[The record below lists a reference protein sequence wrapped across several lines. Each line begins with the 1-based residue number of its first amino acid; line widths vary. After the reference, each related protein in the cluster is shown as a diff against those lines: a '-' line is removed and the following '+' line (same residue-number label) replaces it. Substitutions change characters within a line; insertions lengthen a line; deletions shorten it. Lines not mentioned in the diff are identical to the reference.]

1 MRQGLKRVAHRRDD
15 ALTGVRWDRLEHLLA
30 AHYRD
35 AGYQVEHVGTGATAG
50 RFDGG
55 VDLEL
60 RRDGRLLLVQ
70 VKHWNAYKVPHND
83 VHQLIGV
90 MVNAK
95 ADGAIVVTSGEFTRA
110 AIEAAARSGKVQ
122 LIDGDELRAM
132 LGPLPDA
139 PTDAPPGATRTAGTL
154 AAQIGEHLLNAAIA
168 RAVPAGR
175 KAARSYAKATAA
187 TLLLK
192 VIAFIAFVLI
202 GYQVIQASF
211 RNLGESL
218 KDVGKPAVSA
228 PQRPAPTTGFVPSRA
243 AVSAT
248 PAISNFC
255 IERDPRTGMTV
266 DRCVEHASRLK
277 PSLAEVRESQRKA
290 DAAMEVLRA
299 STPEM

>member
-30 AHYRD
+30 AHYRN
-35 AGYQVEHVGTGATAG
+35 AGYQVTHVGTGASAG

-110 AIEAAARSGKVQ
+110 AIEAAVRNGHVQ

-139 PTDAPPGATRTAGTL
+139 PPAATRTADTL
-154 AAQIGEHLLNAAIA
+154 AAQVGEHLLNTALN

-175 KAARSYAKATAA
+175 RAAKSYAKATGIA
-187 TLLLK
+187 LLLK
-192 VIAFIAFVLI
+192 FIALCLLLLVA
-202 GYQVIQASF
+202 YQVIQGLS
-211 RNLGESL
+211 RNLNLSL
-218 KDVGKPAVSA
+218 QNVGRSAVVTPPRYEAA
-228 PQRPAPTTGFVPSRA
+228 PSVAPPRA
-243 AVSAT
+243 AIALV
-248 PAISNFC
+248 PAAQNFC
-255 IERDPRTGMTV
+255 IERDPRTGATV
-266 DRCVEHASRLK
+266 DRCVEHATRPK
-277 PSLAEVRESQRKA
+277 PTLAEVRESQRKA

>member
-1 MRQGLKRVAHRRDD
+1 MRQGLRRVAHRRDD
-15 ALTGVRWDRLEHLLA
+15 ALAGVRWDRLEHLLA
-30 AHYRD
+30 AHYRH
-35 AGYQVEHVGTGATAG
+35 AGYQVAHVGTGAAVG

-60 RRDGRLLLVQ
+60 RRNGRLLLVQ

-90 MVNAK
+90 MVNAR

-110 AIEAAARSGKVQ
+110 AIEAAARNGHVQ

-139 PTDAPPGATRTAGTL
+139 APAATRAVGTQ
-154 AAQIGEHLLNAAIA
+154 AAQVGEHLLNAALS

-175 KAARSYAKATAA
+175 KAATSYAKATGMA
-187 TLLLK
+187 LLLK
-192 VIAFIAFVLI
+192 FAALCFLLLV
-202 GYQVIQASF
+202 GHQVIQGLS
-211 RNLGESL
+211 RNLNLSL
-218 KDVGKPAVSA
+218 QNVERSAVVGPARYEAS
-228 PQRPAPTTGFVPSRA
+228 PPKVPSRA
-243 AVSAT
+243 VATSVPAV
-248 PAISNFC
+248 PNFC

-266 DRCVEHASRLK
+266 DRCVEHATRSK
-277 PSLAEVRESQRKA
+277 PTAAEVRESQRKA
-290 DAAMEVLRA
+290 DAAMDVLRH

>member
-1 MRQGLKRVAHRRDD
+1 VSLDGC
-15 ALTGVRWDRLEHLLA
+15 VRE
-30 AHYRD
+30 
-35 AGYQVEHVGTGATAG
+35 
-50 RFDGG
+50 
-55 VDLEL
+55 
-60 RRDGRLLLVQ
+60 
-70 VKHWNAYKVPHND
+70 
-83 VHQLIGV
+83 IGV
-90 MVNAK
+90 EP
-95 ADGAIVVTSGEFTRA
+95 AIVVTSGEFTRA
-110 AIEAAARSGKVQ
+110 ALEAAARSGKVQ

-132 LGPLPDA
+132 LGPLPDG
-139 PTDAPPGATRTAGTL
+139 PTDAPPGATRTADTL
-154 AAQIGEHLLNAAIA
+154 AAQVGEHLLNAAIA

-175 KAARSYAKATAA
+175 KAAKSYAKATAA

-192 VIAFIAFVLI
+192 VFGFIAFVLI

-218 KDVGKPAVSA
+218 KDVGEPAVSV
-228 PQRPAPTTGFVPSRA
+228 PQRPAPATGFVPARA

-266 DRCVEHASRLK
+266 DRCVEHAARPK

>member
-30 AHYRD
+30 AYYRE
-35 AGYQVEHVGTGATAG
+35 AGYQVTHVGTGATAG

-70 VKHWNAYKVPHND
+70 VKHWNACQVPHND

-110 AIEAAARSGKVQ
+110 AIEAAARNDQVR

-139 PTDAPPGATRTAGTL
+139 PPVATRTADTL
-154 AAQIGEHLLNAAIA
+154 AAQVGEHLLNAALS

-175 KAARSYAKATAA
+175 KAAKSYAKATAA

-192 VIAFIAFVLI
+192 AFAFIAILLI
-202 GYQVIQASF
+202 GYQVIQANF

-218 KDVGKPAVSA
+218 KDIGKPSVAA
-228 PQRPAPTTGFVPSRA
+228 PQRSTPSSRLAPSRA
-243 AVSAT
+243 VVSAA
-248 PAISNFC
+248 PAVHNFC

-266 DRCVEHASRLK
+266 DRCLEHATRPK
-277 PSLAEVRESQRKA
+277 PTRAEVRESQRKA
-290 DAAMEVLRA
+290 DAAIDVLRH

>member
-30 AHYRD
+30 AYYRE
-35 AGYQVEHVGTGATAG
+35 AGYQVKHVGTGATAG

-60 RRDGRLLLVQ
+60 RREGRLLLVQ
-70 VKHWNAYKVPHND
+70 VKHWNACQVPHND

-110 AIEAAARSGKVQ
+110 AIEAAARNDQVQ

-139 PTDAPPGATRTAGTL
+139 PPAAIRTADSL
-154 AAQIGEHLLNAAIA
+154 ATQVGEHLLNAALS

-175 KAARSYAKATAA
+175 KAAKSYAKATAA

-192 VIAFIAFVLI
+192 AFAFIAIMLI
-202 GYQVIQASF
+202 GYQVIQANF

-218 KDVGKPAVSA
+218 KDIGKPTVSA
-228 PQRPAPTTGFVPSRA
+228 PQRSAPTTQLSPSRA
-243 AVSAT
+243 VVPAT
-248 PAISNFC
+248 PAVHNFC

-266 DRCVEHASRLK
+266 DRCIEHATR
-277 PSLAEVRESQRKA
+277 PRPTLAEVSESQRKA
-290 DAAMEVLRA
+290 DAAMDVLRN

>member
-30 AHYRD
+30 AYYRD
-35 AGYQVEHVGTGATAG
+35 AGYQVTHVGTGATAG

-70 VKHWNAYKVPHND
+70 VKHWNACQVPHND

-90 MVNAK
+90 MVNAR

-110 AIEAAARSGKVQ
+110 AIEAAARNGQVQ

-139 PTDAPPGATRTAGTL
+139 PPVETCTADTL
-154 AAQIGEHLLNAAIA
+154 AAQVGKHLLNAALS

-175 KAARSYAKATAA
+175 KAAQSYTKATGTA
-187 TLLLK
+187 LLLK
-192 VIAFIAFVLI
+192 FAALCVLLLIA
-202 GYQVIQASF
+202 YQVIQGLS
-211 RNLGESL
+211 RNLNQSL
-218 KDVGKPAVSA
+218 QNVGRSTAIMPPRNEASPSVAPPRAAIATAPAVH
-228 PQRPAPTTGFVPSRA
+228 
-243 AVSAT
+243 
-248 PAISNFC
+248 NFC
-255 IERDPRTGMTV
+255 IERDPRTGMIV
-266 DRCVEHASRLK
+266 DRCVEHATRPK
-277 PSLAEVRESQRKA
+277 PTLAEVRESQRKA
-290 DAAMEVLRA
+290 DAAMDVLRN